1 MIIMTKL
8 SPIPGKRVIIILIL
22 ILILSGLCIYYYDN
36 INQKQAYPSTGAV
49 VNYYPLGEM
58 VSVSGTVSETFQGG
72 YYVDDYYMN
81 QVVTFKVYTDQKVEI
96 GDKTQVLAVLG
107 PDYQL
112 KPTKIIIIEK
122 WSYQFLL
129 VRSFIAF
136 LFLLFIFNRYWR
148 FDFKKYEFNR
158 RR

>member
-1 MIIMTKL
+1 MKDKIKKLTKNRIL
-8 SPIPGKRVIIILIL
+8 TIPILIL
-22 ILILSGLCIYYYDN
+22 ILIGLCIYYSDN
-36 INQKQAYPSTGAV
+36 IWEKQSYPSTGV
-49 VNYYPLGEM
+49 VVTYYPLGEM
-58 VSVSGTVSETFQGG
+58 VSVSGTVSNTFPGG
-72 YYVDDYYMN
+72 YYMDDYYKN
-81 QVVTFKVYTDQKVEI
+81 QLVTFQVYTDQKVEI

-112 KPTKIIIIEK
+112 IPTKILITKE
-122 WSYQFLL
+122 WSYNFLL

-148 FDFKKYEFNR
+148 FDLKKYEFTR

>member
-1 MIIMTKL
+1 M
-8 SPIPGKRVIIILIL
+8 
-22 ILILSGLCIYYYDN
+22 
-36 INQKQAYPSTGAV
+36 
-49 VNYYPLGEM
+49 
-58 VSVSGTVSETFQGG
+58 
-72 YYVDDYYMN
+72 
-81 QVVTFKVYTDQKVEI
+81 

-112 KPTKIIIIEK
+112 IPTKILITEE
-122 WSYQFLL
+122 WSYNFLL

-148 FDFKKYEFNR
+148 FDLKKYEFTR